1 MNPFNPNTTSYH
13 DCEVMK
19 DLKWHC
25 TKCELKSAQ
34 AKTWQVWRQ
43 MGIQLDTDEKGNFYK
58 KMYCQ
63 TCGKKT
69 IHRKLKS
76 LEILDETKVRSS
88 IPAKLAKKVKEVLN
102 YEEAVYLRKMPSKEL
117 EIDHKFPQVR
127 WCRDEEKLNDMSEEE
142 IKQKF
147 ILLTRSHNL
156 LKSRFCERCVKT
168 GKRGY
173 FPGIYFWYKG
183 DEKWGGKSECDEKGC
198 EGCFWYDPYKWRE
211 ELNKSVN
218 KKDEK
223 N

>member
-127 WCRDEEKLNDMSEEE
+127 WCRDEEKLNDMNEEE

-173 FPGIYFWYKG
+173 FPGIYFWYEG
-183 DEKWGGKSECDEKGC
+183 DEEWRGDSKCDEKGC

-211 ELNKSVN
+211 ELNKLVN
-218 KKDEK
+218 KKDK
-223 N
+223 KS

>member
-1 MNPFNPNTTSYH
+1 
-13 DCEVMK
+13 MK

-25 TKCELKSAQ
+25 TKCELKSVQ

-76 LEILDETKVRSS
+76 LEVLDDTKVRST

-102 YEEAVYLRKMPSKEL
+102 YEEAVYLRKMPSKEI

-127 WCRDEEKLNDMSEEE
+127 WCRDEEKLNDMSEQE

-147 ILLTRSHNL
+147 ILLTRSYNL

-168 GKRGY
+168 GKRGN
-173 FPGIYFWYKG
+173 FSGIYFWYKG
-183 DEKWGGKSECDEKGC
+183 DEE
-198 EGCFWYDPYKWRE
+198 
-211 ELNKSVN
+211 
-218 KKDEK
+218 
-223 N
+223 

>member
-1 MNPFNPNTTSYH
+1 MNPFKPNTTSYH
-13 DCEVMK
+13 DWEVMK

-43 MGIQLDTDEKGNFYK
+43 MGIELDTDEKGNFFK
-58 KMYCQ
+58 RIDCP
-63 TCGKKT
+63 TCNKKT

-76 LEILDETKVRSS
+76 LEISENTKIRSS
-88 IPAKLAKKVKEVLN
+88 IPAKLAKKIKEALN
-102 YEEAVYLRKMPSKEL
+102 YEEAVYLRKMPPKEL

-127 WCRDEEKLNDMSEEE
+127 WCKDEEKIVDMNKEE

-168 GKRGY
+168 GIRGN
-173 FPGIYFWYKG
+173 FPGIYFWYEG
-183 DEKWGGKSECDEKGC
+183 DEKWKGESECDESGC

-211 ELNKSVN
+211 ELNKLVN
-218 KKDEK
+218 KKDKES
-223 N
+223 

>member
-1 MNPFNPNTTSYH
+1 MNPFNPNTTSYY
-13 DCEVMK
+13 DWEIMK

-25 TKCELKSAQ
+25 TKCKLKSAQ
-34 AKTWQVWRQ
+34 AKIWQVWRQ

-58 KMYCQ
+58 RMYCQ

-88 IPAKLAKKVKEVLN
+88 IPAKLAKKIKEVLN
-102 YEEAVYLRKMPSKEL
+102 YEEAIYLRKMPSKEL

-156 LKSRFCERCVKT
+156 LKSRFCERCVNT

-173 FPGIYFWYKG
+173 FPGIYFWYEG
-183 DEKWGGKSECDEKGC
+183 DEKWRGKSECDENGC
-198 EGCFWYDPYKWRE
+198 VGCFWYDPYKWRE
-211 ELNKSVN
+211 ELNKIVN
-218 KKDEK
+218 KK
-223 N
+223 